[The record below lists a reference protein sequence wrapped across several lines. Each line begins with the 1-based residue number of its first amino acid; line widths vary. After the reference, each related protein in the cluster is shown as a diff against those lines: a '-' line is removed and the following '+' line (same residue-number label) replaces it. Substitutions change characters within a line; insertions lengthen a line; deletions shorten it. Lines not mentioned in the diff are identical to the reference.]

1 MDFERAVPTGLPA
14 RVRVPVHGREGIGG
28 GLAGREETAQL
39 DADLQRSVANAVA
52 GGGNAPQHS
61 TPTKG
66 AMPGQ
71 QPLTPRGVLL
81 QELRALSHSL
91 SQGSLPG
98 AQELVATTQRSLA
111 LCSPL
116 PELGPHAH
124 AHAHAR
130 PDGDTLP
137 PPPTDADGTEW
148 TPPQRRAAGAM
159 HVTPADDAQLCLGR
173 IASLPNPFTGSPG
186 MAPLAGAAK
195 GPKAR
200 AARAPASLTPSP
212 ERSGSRAGARAAGQ
226 RSAREMKEMSVRLA
240 MLASCVCVCVC
251 LCVSVCV
258 CVF

>member
-1 MDFERAVPTGLPA
+1 MFERSEQTLRPQDRVA
-14 RVRVPVHGREGIGG
+14 RVDVDR
-28 GLAGREETAQL
+28 LAGDRAAQ
-39 DADLQRSVANAVA
+39 VAHQEQGGVA
-52 GGGNAPQHS
+52 HVFLAN
-61 TPTKG
+61 
-66 AMPGQ
+66 
-71 QPLTPRGVLL
+71 
-81 QELRALSHSL
+81 
-91 SQGSLPG
+91 
-98 AQELVATTQRSLA
+98 VA
-111 LCSPL
+111 
-116 PELGPHAH
+116 
-124 AHAHAR
+124 
-130 PDGDTLP
+130 
-137 PPPTDADGTEW
+137 
-148 TPPQRRAAGAM
+148 PQRRAAGAT

-186 MAPLAGAAK
+186 MAPLARAAK